1 MSSPRTSQNPSP
13 FVVGLCAWLVPGGGY
28 LALGQRTRGITVG
41 VSIVALFLMGLVI
54 GGIRIM
60 DPPGWGQYG
69 YMTQQI
75 QRYVRTNSGD
85 VVYSYRVE
93 PVDPDEEQNP
103 RRERSDR
110 PLGWALRA
118 DPMSEI
124 GEKPWYVG
132 QILCGPI
139 TLAASVISVR
149 EARGTSE
156 APGLSIAHARSW
168 ELGELYTAVAG
179 MLNLLVLID
188 ATYRAA
194 APADSSAA
202 SRKPVAEAA

>member
-1 MSSPRTSQNPSP
+1 MPSPRHSQNPSALW
-13 FVVGLCAWLVPGGGY
+13 VGLCSWLLPGSGY
-28 LALGQRTRGITVG
+28 VLLGRRGRGITVG
-41 VSIVALFLMGLVI
+41 VCIIALFLMGVLV

-69 YMTQQI
+69 FMTQLVQHVP
-75 QRYVRTNSGD
+75 RRANSTQYTYD
-85 VVYSYRVE
+85 YRVE
-93 PVDPDEEQNP
+93 PISAEQEDNP
-103 RRERSDR
+103 RKDEDDR
-110 PLGWALRA
+110 PLGSALRG
-118 DPMSEI
+118 DPLSEI

-139 TLAASVISVR
+139 TLAASALAVR
-149 EARGTSE
+149 EARQDV
-156 APGLSIAHARSW
+156 PLSHARSW

-194 APADSSAA
+194 APADASDT
-202 SRKPVAEAA
+202 SRKPLAEAA

>member
-1 MSSPRTSQNPSP
+1 MPSPRPSQNPSP
-13 FVVGLCAWLVPGGGY
+13 LWVGLCSWLLPGGGY
-28 LALGQRTRGITVG
+28 LLLGRRARGITVC
-41 VSIVALFLMGLVI
+41 ICIIALFLMGVLV

-69 YMTQQI
+69 YMTQLVQHVP
-75 QRYVRTNSGD
+75 RRANSTQYIYD
-85 VVYSYRVE
+85 YRVE
-93 PVDPDEEQNP
+93 PTNAEQENDPRKDED
-103 RRERSDR
+103 DR
-110 PLGWALRA
+110 LQGSALRG
-118 DPMSEI
+118 DPLSEI

-139 TLAASVISVR
+139 TLAASALAVR
-149 EARGTSE
+149 EARQQV
-156 APGLSIAHARSW
+156 PVAHARSW

-194 APADSSAA
+194 APTDASDA